1 VFRSGVA
8 LLVAGML
15 SGCQTSTPAAPQQE
29 AAIYQCSPSDG
40 EASIPAAAEPRKER
54 RLTVSYDAG
63 GQQALVSVDGGS
75 VNYLSLVPNA
85 KERLYSNAKYAWKNN
100 GAASFFTDIPEVR
113 VYGCARQP
121 ATQPAA
127 TARQ

>member
-15 SGCQTSTPAAPQQE
+15 ASCQTSTSAAPRQE

-40 EASIPAAAEPRKER
+40 EASSPAAAETRKER
-54 RLTVSYDAG
+54 RLTVSYDPG

-75 VNYLSLVPNA
+75 VNYLSLAPNA
-85 KERLYSNAKYAWKNN
+85 KDRLYSNAKYAWKNN
-100 GAASFFTDIPEVR
+100 GGASFFTDIAEVR
-113 VYGCARQP
+113 VYGCTRQP
-121 ATQPAA
+121 ATQPVAA
-127 TARQ
+127 ARQ